1 MTVRE
6 RSIARSAVGAVFF
19 ANGFGYGAWI
29 AHLPLF
35 KTHLA
40 LSDGAIGLSLLG
52 GSCASLVT
60 MPLIGRSI
68 GRIGSRS
75 ICIAASLCAG
85 ATLVLPFFAPNGIAF
100 AVAIVVIGATYSAF
114 DVAINA
120 QAVALQREYARP
132 ILSSFHA
139 VFSFAGL
146 IGAAFSA
153 AMISRGLGLER
164 DGATFAILCLLVAL
178 AAAFGLVRDAPNRD
192 ATARAPRDGTMP
204 AAWRDPALLSLGMLA
219 FLGLVGEGAMAD
231 WSGIYLRTSLG
242 VGAAASAIGFGAFSV
257 MMGVGRAT
265 GDAIVGRFG
274 PRRTLVA
281 GAALAALALA
291 FALLVHAVWSAYLGF
306 ALVGIG
312 LANVVPI
319 VFGRAGADPRVP
331 PGVGIATVST
341 VGYVGFLVGPPA
353 IGLAADRF
361 GIHAALALVVL
372 SIAGAALLASQTIA
386 NGASSGGT
394 ARRET
399 GDACGGGSG
408 VQ

>member
-1 MTVRE
+1 M
-6 RSIARSAVGAVFF
+6 FF

-29 AHLPLF
+29 AHLPVF
-35 KTHLA
+35 KAHLA

-60 MPLIGRSI
+60 MPLVGRAIGRT
-68 GRIGSRS
+68 GSRPV
-75 ICIAASLCAG
+75 CIAASLCAG
-85 ATLVLPFFAPNGIAF
+85 ASLVLPFFAPNALAF
-100 AVAIVVIGATYSAF
+100 AVAIVVIGSAYSAF

-120 QAVALQREYARP
+120 QAVALQPHYERP
-132 ILSSFHA
+132 IMSSFHA

-146 IGAAFSA
+146 IGAALSA
-153 AMISRGLGLER
+153 AMIARGFGLER
-164 DGATFAILCLLVAL
+164 DGATIALLCLLVAV
-178 AAAFGLVRDAPNRD
+178 AAAFALVRDAPE
-192 ATARAPRDGTMP
+192 RAGLGRVPRERIREA
-204 AAWRDPALLSLGMLA
+204 AAWRDPALVALGALA

-257 MMGVGRAT
+257 MMGIGRAT
-265 GDAIVGRFG
+265 GDAVVARIG

-281 GAALAALALA
+281 GATLAALALA
-291 FALLVHAVWSAYLGF
+291 FALGAHRVWAAYLGF

-319 VFGRAGADPRVP
+319 VFSRAGADPRLR

-361 GIHAALALVVL
+361 GIHAALTLVVV
-372 SIAGAALLASQTIA
+372 SIAGAAILASRTLRVRDVRTRPLST
-386 NGASSGGT
+386 GAGDGT
-394 ARRET
+394 
-399 GDACGGGSG
+399 
-408 VQ
+408 